1 MFLYYTYVDFTFHEV
16 LKTRR
21 LAYVMVAFYPHFV
34 SASCTRCGNCVE
46 ICPSYMATGEIKNS
60 PMGRLELIRRGAAP
74 EELFT
79 SFSKCTMCKRCAYR
93 CPLGLDVA
101 EVTRIVRESLARIG
115 YAQPYVQKVVGN
127 FLKTGNNI
135 GMTPKVVEMAIRV
148 AVRRAEKEKGD
159 APRVFLHMDG
169 AYREAVSGAEEAPR
183 RKYALLFPSSSDIF
197 EFDAALRGYI
207 YVLHRLGFDV
217 VISLKVPDTA
227 NYGYYLSTE
236 SMYKIAE
243 MYLAE
248 IRKVSPALVVFGEC
262 GHGWH
267 VFVSIVA
274 PKTSTPSFHI
284 HQLTYR
290 AYTRGVLRLEKV
302 DVERPVVYM
311 DPCNY
316 SRGALPIVKEPRAL
330 LKAIVGDFAEVWIEP
345 RDSICCLGG
354 GGLIAPEMLNTA
366 VKYWQKLRK
375 RLSLGAK
382 TVVRP
387 CATCKAQ
394 LKRVFNAM
402 GLDANV
408 TGVIEL
414 VYKAVR

>member
-1 MFLYYTYVDFTFHEV
+1 MFLYFIYVNFTLHEV
-16 LKTRR
+16 LKSRR
-21 LAYVMVAFYPHFV
+21 LICVVVGFYPHFV
-34 SASCTRCGNCVE
+34 STSCTRCGNCVE
-46 ICPSYMATGEIKNS
+46 TCPSYMATGDIKNS
-60 PMGRLELIRRGAAP
+60 PMGRLELLRHRAAP

-101 EVTRIVRESLARIG
+101 EVTRIVRDSLATRG
-115 YAQPYVQKVVGN
+115 YAQHYVQKVVGN

-135 GMTPKVVEMAIRV
+135 GMAPKVVEMAIR
-148 AVRRAEKEKGD
+148 ATVRRVEKEKGD
-159 APRVFLHMDG
+159 APRVFLHLDG
-169 AYREAVSGAEEAPR
+169 AYKEAASGAEEAPR

-197 EFDAALRGYI
+197 EFDTALRGYI
-207 YVLHRLGFDV
+207 YVLHKLGFDV
-217 VISLKVPDTA
+217 VISLKVSDTA
-227 NYGYYLSTE
+227 NYGYYLSAE
-236 SMYKIAE
+236 SMHKIAE
-243 MYLAE
+243 MYHAE
-248 IRKVSPALVVFGEC
+248 IRKASPALVVFGEC

-267 VFVSIVA
+267 VFASLVA
-274 PKTSTPSFHI
+274 PKTSTPTFHI

-290 AYTRGVLRLEKV
+290 AYTRGALRLEKV

-316 SRGALPIVKEPRAL
+316 SRGALPIVEEPRAL
-330 LKAIVGDFAEVWIEP
+330 LKAIVGDFTEAWNDP

-354 GGLIAPEMLNTA
+354 GGLIAPEMLNAA
-366 VKYWQKLRK
+366 VKYWQKLRE

-402 GLDANV
+402 GLDVNV
-408 TGVIEL
+408 TGVVEL